1 MIERLLCRS
10 AIGYL
15 GLGLASGLYYREL
28 TRTMRF
34 EGVTQLAVVHT
45 HLLALGFL
53 VSLVMLGLVK
63 AFALDGPLLRRGLLA
78 YHAGMA
84 LTAGMM
90 LVKGTFEVLGSWTD
104 RSMYTGIAG
113 LGHILL
119 TVALSL
125 ILVALRRV
133 VGAEADREAQPAGSA
148 G

>member
-1 MIERLLCRS
+1 MIERLLYRS

-53 VSLVMLGLVK
+53 VSLVLLSLVK

-104 RSMYTGIAG
+104 RPMYAGIAG

-119 TVALSL
+119 TVALAVILSL
-125 ILVALRRV
+125 IHI
-133 VGAEADREAQPAGSA
+133 
-148 G
+148 